1 MKKEHTL
8 GDSIEQYSYG
18 RAGIPTGSGIGNAA
32 GLAAWQR
39 ELQQGG
45 APVGASPGTPGGF
58 FATLA
63 FFAAL
68 FYFASTGSVT
78 LLEAGV
84 YAFGSALAV
93 GASVSLICRTRIGRL
108 LVKTVLLLMLLALFS
123 VEWLQLVAG

>member
-18 RAGIPTGSGIGNAA
+18 RAGIPTGSGIGNAE

-68 FYFASTGSVT
+68 FILRAPARSRCLKPACTP
-78 LLEAGV
+78 
-84 YAFGSALAV
+84 SAVPWRLAR
-93 GASVSLICRTRIGRL
+93 ACR
-108 LVKTVLLLMLLALFS
+108 
-123 VEWLQLVAG
+123 

>member
-1 MKKEHTL
+1 MKKERTL
-8 GDSIEQYSYG
+8 GDSIEQLSYG
-18 RAGIPTGSGIGNAA
+18 RAGIPTGSGIGNAE

-45 APVGASPGTPGGF
+45 APVRASPGTPGGF

-78 LLEAGV
+78 LLEACL
-84 YAFGSALAV
+84 YAFASALAV

-108 LVKTVLLLMLLALFS
+108 LIKTVLLLMLLALFG
-123 VEWLQLVAG
+123 VMAALVAG